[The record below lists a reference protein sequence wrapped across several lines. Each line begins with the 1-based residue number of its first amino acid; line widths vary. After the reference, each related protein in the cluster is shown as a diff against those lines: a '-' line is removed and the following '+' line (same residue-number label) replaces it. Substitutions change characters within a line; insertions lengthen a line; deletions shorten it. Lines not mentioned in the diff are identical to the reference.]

1 VLVRMPAVHLAE
13 AHASSG
19 GRTFVGE
26 VTVESPTLGACH
38 GIDVPLVF
46 GTYDTAPAR
55 MLLGGTPSD
64 AIRVAG
70 DVLRRL
76 WTDFALHGDPGWP
89 AFTGAG
95 GPTRLIGTNNP
106 EVVPYPEQRS
116 RALWLVDDLGPFRP
130 EA

>member
-1 VLVRMPAVHLAE
+1 M
-13 AHASSG
+13 
-19 GRTFVGE
+19 GE
-26 VTVESPTLGACH
+26 VTVESPTLGACR

-64 AIRVAG
+64 AIRMAG
-70 DVLRRL
+70 DVLRQM

-116 RALWLVDDLGPFRP
+116 RALWSVDDLGPFQP